1 MKSRENSLPSAKVPF
16 LHEKQIEREAD
27 LLLDEYALKFA
38 AVTAP
43 PVPVDDIVE
52 THLNLTLVYLDM
64 KSLFPFGDVHGAMWF
79 QRAQIGI
86 EQSLDPFENPSRLG
100 RYHFTLAHE
109 VGHWRLHRQHF
120 MANASQR
127 LLFEDG
133 TPHPDVVCR
142 SSEKSQPVEWQAN
155 AFAACMLMPRKMIYE
170 AWAKLRHEDDGPI
183 AIGELRDL
191 YSGTAEAI
199 YHRGALVVD
208 QETRDLAMK
217 EIFCKPLAETF
228 QVSPE
233 AMRIRLESLNLFVTT
248 KAKTLF

>member
-1 MKSRENSLPSAKVPF
+1 MRNQANSLPLAKVPF
-16 LHEKQIEREAD
+16 LHEKQIEREAN
-27 LLLDEYALKFA
+27 LLIDEYALKFA

-52 THLNLTLVYLDM
+52 MHLLLTLLYLNM

-79 QRAQIGI
+79 QRSEIGI
-86 EQSLDPFENPSRLG
+86 EQSLDPSKYPSRRG

-133 TPHPDVVCR
+133 TPYPDVVCR

-155 AFAACMLMPRKMIYE
+155 AFAACLLMPRKMIYE
-170 AWAKLRHEDDGPI
+170 AWAKFRHEDDGPI
-183 AIGELRDL
+183 AIGELRNL
-191 YSGTAEAI
+191 YAGTAEAI
-199 YHRGALVVD
+199 YYRGAPAVD
-208 QETRDLAMK
+208 QETQDLAMK
-217 EIFCKPLAETF
+217 ETFCKPLADTF
-228 QVSPE
+228 QVSPQ
-233 AMRIRLESLNLFVTT
+233 AMRIRLESLNLFVTM